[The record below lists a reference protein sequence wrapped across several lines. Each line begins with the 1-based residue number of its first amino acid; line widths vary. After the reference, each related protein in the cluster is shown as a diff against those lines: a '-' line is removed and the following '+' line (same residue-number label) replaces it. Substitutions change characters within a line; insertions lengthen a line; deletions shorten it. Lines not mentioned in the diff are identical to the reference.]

1 MTIQEQIRMKLQFY
15 GYDQLKRID
24 LTPLI
29 RELGLILQYLPENKT
44 VLKFAISKDRMLKD
58 TAAFFSDSSLALH
71 RVNYAP
77 QEDIQKVAQSATSL
91 DNLLEQINSIIVPSN
106 PLEIPHVYVP
116 GHTMEGETQ
125 KPLLLV
131 PDENYL
137 KKSPVIFS
145 SIQLG
150 NNITKISTATYIHEI
165 THTQLESIK
174 GSVRDYYNKE
184 VLSILMEKIAIYKQD
199 KDAYIISDRMRLRHL
214 FECLVMLNYSKTHSI
229 PQQEIIE
236 RETYIISILKAYKLY
251 DLYVGSNENTKKEIL
266 ANIQRIFDGEL
277 VLEDFLTN
285 YGITNSTS
293 LNAEIVKKHLK

>member
-24 LTPLI
+24 LTTLI
-29 RELGLILQYLPENKT
+29 RELGVILQYLPENKT
-44 VLKFAISKDRMLKD
+44 VSRFTISESRMVKD
-58 TAAFFSDSSLALH
+58 TAAFFTDSSLTLH
-71 RVNYAP
+71 KVNYAS
-77 QEDIQKVAQSATSL
+77 QESLMMAAQGATSI
-91 DNLLEQINSIIVPSN
+91 DQLLEQINSTIVPVN
-106 PLEIPHVYVP
+106 PLEIPRVYIP

-131 PDENYL
+131 PDETYL

-145 SIQLG
+145 SIKLG
-150 NNITKISTATYIHEI
+150 NNITRISTATYIHEI

-174 GSVRDYYNKE
+174 GSIRDYYNKE
-184 VLSILMEKIAIYKQD
+184 VLSILMEKIAVYKQD
-199 KDAYIISDRMRLRHL
+199 RDAYKISDRMRLRHL

-229 PQQEIIE
+229 PAQEIIE

-251 DLYVGSNENTKKEIL
+251 DLYASSNENTKKEII

-277 VLEDFLTN
+277 VLEDFLTSF
-285 YGITNSTS
+285 GITNITS
-293 LNAEIVKKHLK
+293 LNSETIKKHLK

>member
-44 VLKFAISKDRMLKD
+44 VSRFAISKDRMLKD

-71 RVNYAP
+71 RVNYAS
-77 QEDIQKVAQSATSL
+77 QEEIQKVAQSATSL

-106 PLEIPHVYVP
+106 PLEIPRVYVP

-184 VLSILMEKIAIYKQD
+184 VLSILMETA
-199 KDAYIISDRMRLRHL
+199 
-214 FECLVMLNYSKTHSI
+214 F
-229 PQQEIIE
+229 P
-236 RETYIISILKAYKLY
+236 
-251 DLYVGSNENTKKEIL
+251 
-266 ANIQRIFDGEL
+266 
-277 VLEDFLTN
+277 
-285 YGITNSTS
+285 
-293 LNAEIVKKHLK
+293 